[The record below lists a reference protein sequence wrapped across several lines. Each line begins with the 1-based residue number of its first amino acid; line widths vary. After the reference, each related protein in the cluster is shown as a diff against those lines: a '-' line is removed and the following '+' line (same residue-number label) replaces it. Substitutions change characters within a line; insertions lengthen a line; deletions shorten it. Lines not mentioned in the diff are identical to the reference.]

1 MLLVSRVEALRVCEC
16 FIVSLC
22 FLALVAEVS
31 KKVIF
36 FFSLGFESEAKELVF
51 DDLRMWVFMV
61 LSSGLPLQVC
71 KVSGFWFFYLFPLF
85 KAVAKLKF
93 LAFVFVLYGV
103 CICSIKFLMDI
114 YFAFSSEVNKS
125 SCF

>member
-22 FLALVAEVS
+22 LLALVAEVS

-51 DDLRMWVFMV
+51 DDLRMWAFMV

-71 KVSGFWFFYLFPLF
+71 KVSGFWFLVFLFVSFVQSCCKVKVFSFCFCFIWSLHLFYQVSNGYIF
-85 KAVAKLKF
+85 
-93 LAFVFVLYGV
+93 
-103 CICSIKFLMDI
+103 CIFQ
-114 YFAFSSEVNKS
+114 
-125 SCF
+125 